1 MFIPFSHLMN
11 NKRILNDHALILG
24 NMEQAAFIL
33 LYKEF
38 SSFIQDLGGGNKL
51 YFVASYRL
59 AVFHK
64 KDGKNF
70 K

>member
-11 NKRILNDHALILG
+11 NKGSRSYFRKYGTGGIHFACTKNAPP
-24 NMEQAAFIL
+24 
-33 LYKEF
+33 LYKT
-38 SSFIQDLGGGNKL
+38 GGGNKL